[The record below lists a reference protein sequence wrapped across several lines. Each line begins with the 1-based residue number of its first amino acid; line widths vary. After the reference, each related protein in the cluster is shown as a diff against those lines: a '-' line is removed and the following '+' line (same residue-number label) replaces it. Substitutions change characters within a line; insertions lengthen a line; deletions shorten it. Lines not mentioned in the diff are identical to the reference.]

1 MLMEYHSEKDS
12 SKIEVV
18 ETLDSE
24 DTSSLSKGSI
34 GSQLEKAGP
43 IGVVD
48 EEKVKKAVR
57 KLDLTILPIMTM
69 FYFLS
74 FLVCFLHLPS
84 FSFGD

>member
-1 MLMEYHSEKDS
+1 MLMEYHSEKDR
-12 SKIEVV
+12 SKVEVV
-18 ETLDSE
+18 DTLE

-43 IGVVD
+43 FAVVD

-74 FLVCFLHLPS
+74 FLVRFLHLPS
-84 FSFGD
+84 LSLLII